1 MVRGASS
8 EAGERVAE
16 TQFAEGKVT
25 AKLRGSGPKLAL
37 FHSLLADLSS
47 FDRVADA
54 LAARFE
60 IMIPALPGF
69 PGSPPAGSDLEA
81 VADRMADAL
90 LDFAEGE
97 TVMLLGNGYGGFVAL
112 QLVIRH
118 PDLVS
123 RLVLADA
130 GACFDEPGREAFRR
144 MAKGAATGLETI
156 ADIAMRRL
164 FSPDFHAANPELVAE
179 RRVAFLRSDRDT
191 VIGACLA
198 LADMDLRPA
207 LPGVTLPILALVGEN
222 DEATPPAMSR
232 ALAATAPHATLKVL
246 EDCAHVPQLQA
257 PDRFLAAVLP
267 FLS

>member
-1 MVRGASS
+1 M
-8 EAGERVAE
+8 AE
-16 TQFAEGKVT
+16 TQFAEGQIT
-25 AKLRGSGPKLAL
+25 AELRGAGPKLAL
-37 FHSLLADLSS
+37 FHSLLADRSS
-47 FDRVADA
+47 FDPVADA

-69 PGSPPAGSDLEA
+69 PGSPATAGALPD

-90 LDFAEGE
+90 LEFAEGE
-97 TVMLLGNGYGGFVAL
+97 NVMLLGNGYGGFVAL

-118 PDLVS
+118 PGLVS

-144 MAKGAATGLETI
+144 MAKGAESGLATI

-164 FSPDFHAANPELVAE
+164 FAPEFHAANPELVAE
-179 RRVAFLRSDRDT
+179 RRAAFLRSERD
-191 VIGACLA
+191 VVVRACLA
-198 LADMDLRPA
+198 LADMDLRPD
-207 LPGVTLPILALVGEN
+207 LHGVTLPILAVVGEK

-232 ALAATAPHATLKVL
+232 TLAALAPNATLVEL

-257 PDRFLAAVLP
+257 PDRFLAAIVP